1 MIDEIMHDESPLA
14 GIQDR
19 FASVARRQA
28 DALRGLGVDARVGE
42 VPGEYCPGAFSVNA
56 RGQTKLIGAAQRVIR
71 RGWLLSTVVVVEAAL
86 RIRPVLEDVYRALAL
101 DWDPATAG
109 GVSNEAPALRIA
121 DVEQALLDEL
131 AGRYDLRPATIGSGA
146 LRAAQARATHHLP
159 FGAV

>member
-71 RGWLLSTVVVVEAAL
+71 RGWLLSTVVVVEAAV

-101 DWDPATAG
+101 GWDPATAG
-109 GVSNEAPALRIA
+109 VSATRH
-121 DVEQALLDEL
+121 LLF
-131 AGRYDLRPATIGSGA
+131 R
-146 LRAAQARATHHLP
+146 
-159 FGAV
+159 